1 MKKLQKWRALGFY
14 GAYGKRFVD
23 LILACAA
30 LAVALLPML
39 IICILIR
46 LTSRGEVIFKQ
57 ERIGKGG
64 EPFVCYKF
72 RSMRADAPHD
82 LPRTRFE
89 EVARYVTPIGG
100 FLRRT
105 SLDELP
111 QIINVLKG
119 DMSFVGARP
128 LIPAEEAMHIG
139 RARGGVYALR
149 PGITGLAQVR
159 GRDMIDDAQKLSYDL
174 EYAEKISF
182 LLDVKIFFGT
192 LLGALRGENIR
203 TE

>member
-1 MKKLQKWRALGFY
+1 MKKLQKKRVLSFY
-14 GAYGKRFVD
+14 GAYGKRFID

-30 LAVALLPML
+30 LAVTLLPML
-39 IICILIR
+39 VICILVK

-89 EVARYVTPIGG
+89 EVARYVTPIGS

-139 RARGGVYALR
+139 RTKGGVYSLR

-159 GRDMIDDAQKLSYDL
+159 GRDTIDDSQKLGFDL
-174 EYAEKISF
+174 EYAENLSL

-192 LLGALRGENIR
+192 LLGAL
-203 TE
+203 